1 MGEDGKNMI
10 NTEQPNIPHESYL
23 ASYVTALDLRLQ
35 GIISLIIEKAMYHTS
50 YHVTYGNSIKTYLAQ
65 IAAMVRKG
73 ENDES
78 GV

>member
-1 MGEDGKNMI
+1 MDCSVK
-10 NTEQPNIPHESYL
+10 TEEELQESYYD
-23 ASYVTALDLRLQ
+23 ADV
-35 GIISLIIEKAMYHTS
+35 LIEYQS
-50 YHVTYGNSIKTYLAQ
+50 EVLKTYLAQ